1 MSPSEASAAT
11 GQELSATPPRPTVA
25 QALLVLA
32 AVVIAIA
39 GYIALSTALGIR
51 EAYIGFVFVFY
62 WLSLEQG
69 KAERLPAIIF
79 GACFGLAAAW
89 LLQYA
94 LHSSH
99 VALLMALFLAAVAF
113 SIVSSCSAG
122 WHWSSIRPAMLILT
136 VFTIPHI
143 QQAADFPRLYLALAF
158 AMVYFGVFVGLL
170 SSSQLASRPARL
182 TRRRGPRGPGALPT
196 VLYVGS
202 VGRGLHQVTWQA
214 HRARRH
220 ATLLFSLGAKCAA
233 REQQTSRG
241 ASCCITPWFSW

>member
-99 VALLMALFLAAVAF
+99 VVLLMALFLATVAF
-113 SIVSSCSAG
+113 SIVSLVLGRLALV
-122 WHWSSIRPAMLILT
+122 INTPAMLILT

-158 AMVYFGVFVGLL
+158 ATVYFGVFVWALIK
-170 SSSQLASRPARL
+170 LAARIKTRPA
-182 TRRRGPRGPGALPT
+182 
-196 VLYVGS
+196 
-202 VGRGLHQVTWQA
+202 
-214 HRARRH
+214 
-220 ATLLFSLGAKCAA
+220 
-233 REQQTSRG
+233 
-241 ASCCITPWFSW
+241 